1 VRVNDLL
8 WEEVPSLYARAPDE
22 RIYTT
27 ELGES
32 GTTTVRFGNGKQGAR
47 LPSGNNNVRA
57 EYRKGI
63 GLGGMVA
70 AGLLSQLM
78 TRPLGVKAVVNPL
91 AAEGA
96 QDAESIDD
104 ARRNAPLKIL
114 TLDRVV
120 SLQDYEDFAR
130 AFAGIGKAAATWTWS
145 GERNGVF
152 LTVAGAGGSTL
163 TTTGETVTNLVAAL
177 HALGDPRVPL
187 TLQPYRPVA
196 VRLAAG
202 LTIAPEYQADIVL
215 AAAEEQLLTAFSFDA
230 REFGQSVALS
240 EVVAV
245 IHRVEG
251 VTAVNVTELY
261 REDEPAGRNA
271 LLFAFLP
278 RAGTDTPVPGELLT
292 IQQDT
297 IALEVLS

>member
-1 VRVNDLL
+1 
-8 WEEVPSLYARAPDE
+8 
-22 RIYTT
+22 
-27 ELGES
+27 
-32 GTTTVRFGNGKQGAR
+32 
-47 LPSGNNNVRA
+47 
-57 EYRKGI
+57 
-63 GLGGMVA
+63 
-70 AGLLSQLM
+70 
-78 TRPLGVKAVVNPL
+78 
-91 AAEGA
+91 
-96 QDAESIDD
+96 
-104 ARRNAPLKIL
+104 
-114 TLDRVV
+114 
-120 SLQDYEDFAR
+120 
-130 AFAGIGKAAATWTWS
+130 
-145 GERNGVF
+145 
-152 LTVAGAGGSTL
+152 
-163 TTTGETVTNLVAAL
+163 VTNLVAAL

-187 TLQPYRPVA
+187 ALQPYRPVA
-196 VRLAAG
+196 FRLAAG